1 MSEKELQTQEEAHE
15 EVEKKSAKKESE
27 RQDITTLHERTIAT
41 LSYISFLAVIPF
53 YLKKDS
59 EFCRFHGKQ
68 GLLLSIIFFIGS
80 LFTAIDLLFDLFL
93 IIQILTFFLMG
104 FAALSGRWKKLPFI
118 YDWACQLEKALDL
131 RSKEDESEAGKFM
144 PNETDKPKE
153 DVASSQETSEE

>member
-1 MSEKELQTQEEAHE
+1 MENKELQTQEQGNA
-15 EVEKKSAKKESE
+15 EKKVAKKKEE

-41 LSYISFLAVIPF
+41 LSYISFLAIVPF

-93 IIQILTFFLMG
+93 IIQILTFFIMG
-104 FAALSGRWKKLPFI
+104 FAALSGRWKELPFI
-118 YDWACQLEKALDL
+118 YKWSCELEKALTL
-131 RSKEDESEAGKFM
+131 KSKEDEGDANKFA
-144 PNETDKPKE
+144 PNQTGETEEVSPK
-153 DVASSQETSEE
+153 DQTETQQN